1 MRRIELSG
9 EWHIR
14 DINNE
19 YSIPI
24 KLPATTEMAKIE
36 INGINYDYETTHLR
50 RLYPVNQNLFYRKY
64 INIDDYFAKKPL
76 ELNLERTKY
85 TKVYVDGELA
95 SYSHDMVTMQHHK
108 LKKLNKGLHEII
120 ISVDNNLTRHEDF
133 DSVFLDGH
141 QYSEHTQTNW
151 NGILGEMYICV
162 DGEREDNDIVI
173 KDNIKIVG
181 NKIYDDGKR
190 INLRGNV
197 ECCTFPKTGVC
208 PFTKEEWVRIFKK
221 YKNYG
226 LNHCRFHSWCP
237 PESAFEAADEMGI
250 YIQVEMSAFA
260 LTLSDNGN
268 THNKIIYNYFYN
280 NGVKILKEYGNHK
293 SFVILALGNELNGDV
308 TIFERLVSELKKVRN
323 DILITSGANNFLEQ
337 PITLLNDDVWI
348 TMRTAIGANIRG
360 SFSHGDL
367 PLGRLQSKNRLSTDW
382 NYDKMAKISSK
393 PLISHEVG
401 QYQVCPDISDEDK
414 YLGVTVND
422 VLKDYG
428 AKLLDKNRYEKWED
442 YFINSGKLVALLY
455 KNEIEALLRTDNISG
470 FQLLGLN
477 DFQGQGM
484 ALVGVLNSFY
494 EDKGIISAREWREF
508 CNDTVI
514 LLKFDS
520 YVYEK
525 NDIIDITIILYN
537 YSNIDYTN
545 EKITVSLSYGND
557 IVDEATLE
565 IIDGSRGLKSIGEV
579 TLDTSNYEYETSG
592 RLKLCAEVLDITN
605 HYDIF
610 ILPNE
615 IATNPQD
622 VRVIYKVTDED
633 LQYIKSGGK
642 AIFIDNSG
650 FEGMFTTDFWC
661 YDMFKKACEE
671 KGKEVAPGT
680 MGLLVNKYHSALN
693 NFVTETYAEAQW
705 QQIMANSKV
714 LNVNDKKCD
723 NIIEV
728 IDNFNRCDNLS
739 LMYEERIEKGILITT
754 GCDFYKHMDKVEFR
768 ALYNSVINYLL

>member
-1 MRRIELSG
+1 
-9 EWHIR
+9 
-14 DINNE
+14 
-19 YSIPI
+19 
-24 KLPATTEMAKIE
+24 
-36 INGINYDYETTHLR
+36 
-50 RLYPVNQNLFYRKY
+50 
-64 INIDDYFAKKPL
+64 
-76 ELNLERTKY
+76 
-85 TKVYVDGELA
+85 
-95 SYSHDMVTMQHHK
+95 
-108 LKKLNKGLHEII
+108 
-120 ISVDNNLTRHEDF
+120 
-133 DSVFLDGH
+133 
-141 QYSEHTQTNW
+141 
-151 NGILGEMYICV
+151 
-162 DGEREDNDIVI
+162 
-173 KDNIKIVG
+173 
-181 NKIYDDGKR
+181 
-190 INLRGNV
+190 
-197 ECCTFPKTGVC
+197 
-208 PFTKEEWVRIFKK
+208 
-221 YKNYG
+221 
-226 LNHCRFHSWCP
+226 
-237 PESAFEAADEMGI
+237 MGI

-525 NDIIDITIILYN
+525 NDIIDITIMLYN